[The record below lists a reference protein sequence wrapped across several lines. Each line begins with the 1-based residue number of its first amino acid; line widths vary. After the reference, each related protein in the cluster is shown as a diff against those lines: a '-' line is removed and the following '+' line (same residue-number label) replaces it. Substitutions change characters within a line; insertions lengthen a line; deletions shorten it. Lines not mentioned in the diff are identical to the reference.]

1 MKLNERARFSTICIH
16 AGQEPD
22 PSTGAI
28 ITPIYQTST
37 YVQEG
42 LGQHKGFEYGRTHN
56 PTRLALERN
65 IAALERGAAAFAFA
79 SGMAAIDAILTRLE
93 AGDHL
98 VVSDNTYGGTF
109 RLFERV
115 RRKFGLEFTHVD
127 ASDAGAIERAIT
139 PRTRYLFLETPTNPM
154 LRLTDLAEAAELA
167 HRHGVRVVVDNTF
180 ASPYVQQ
187 PLALGCDIVVHSTT
201 KFLNGHSDSVGGVVV
216 LRHEDDIEWMR
227 FVQNAAGAI
236 LGPMDAW
243 LVLRGTK
250 TLPVRME
257 RTNANAQALAEHLAA
272 HPAVRSVIYPGL
284 PDHPQH
290 ALARRQMRGFGGLIT
305 FDVGS
310 LEAARTVL
318 PRFRLMSLAESLGGV
333 ETLISHPAMMTHA
346 SVPPE
351 RRAAIGLTDGMIRI
365 SVGIEDIDDLKEDL
379 DQALSSIQ
387 RR

>member
-1 MKLNERARFSTICIH
+1 MRLTETARFNTVCIH
-16 AGQEPD
+16 AGQQPD

-42 LGQHKGFEYGRTHN
+42 LGKHKGYEYGRTQN
-56 PTRLALERN
+56 PTRMALEAN
-65 IAALERGAAAFAFA
+65 LAAIERGSAAFAFA
-79 SGMAAIDAILTRLE
+79 SGMAAIDALLTRLE

-115 RRKFGLEFTHVD
+115 RRKFGLDFTYVD
-127 ASDAGAIERAIT
+127 TSQLDQIEPAMT
-139 PRTRYLFLETPTNPM
+139 PKTKYLFIETPTNPM
-154 LRLTDLAEAAELA
+154 LRVTDLAAAAEIA
-167 HRHGVRVVVDNTF
+167 HRHRVRVIVDNTF
-180 ASPYVQQ
+180 ASPYIQQ
-187 PLALGCDIVVHSTT
+187 PLTLDCDIVTHSTT

-216 LRHEDDIEWMR
+216 LKHEDDVEWMR

-250 TLPVRME
+250 TLPIRME
-257 RTNANAQALAEHLAA
+257 RTNSNAHALAA
-272 HPAVRSVIYPGL
+272 HLAGHARVVSVLYPGL
-284 PDHPQH
+284 PDHPHH
-290 ALARRQMRGFGGLIT
+290 ALATRQMRGYGGLIS

-310 LEAARTVL
+310 IDEARRVL

-333 ETLISHPAMMTHA
+333 ETLISHPAVMTHA
-346 SVPPE
+346 SVPAE
-351 RRAAIGLTDGMIRI
+351 RRAAIGITDGMIRI
-365 SVGIEDIDDLKEDL
+365 SVGIEDIDDLIEDL
-379 DQALSSIQ
+379 DQALA
-387 RR
+387 R